1 MLVQATSHMLSMDRI
16 LHADARPDGAD
27 LWAGIDYYRG
37 YNQQTFLGAPLDLFR
52 LPKFDYFMFQS
63 QRSPHGNA
71 DRVGSGAMVFIANF
85 ATFHSPSSL
94 TIFSNCEQVRLTQNG
109 KVVATQGPDAGYHI
123 PHPPFTFKVGDFSGT
138 HSMLF
143 SNGVAPFGT
152 EIGELRAEGLIDG
165 QVATTHTVHSPGVPN
180 HVELSLDTCGLD
192 PVADGSDWVRVYAHI
207 CDARGTT
214 YPYAEDVITFSVVG
228 QGSLIGDES
237 RIANPV
243 RAEAGIATGLVR
255 TTRTAG
261 AITVR
266 ATSPG
271 LKEAVIQ
278 FESKPNWRQALG

>member
-16 LHADARPDGAD
+16 LHPDARPDGAD

-63 QRSPHGNA
+63 QRPPNA
-71 DRVGSGAMVFIANF
+71 NPGRAGSGAIVFIANF
-85 ATFHSPSSL
+85 ATFHSPSLL
-94 TIFSNCEQVRLTQNG
+94 TVFSNCEQVRLTQNG
-109 KVVATQGPDAGYHI
+109 KVFATQGPDAGYHV

-143 SNGVAPFGT
+143 SDGVAPFGT
-152 EIGELRAEGLIDG
+152 AIGELRAEGLIGDK
-165 QVATTHTVHSPGVPN
+165 VAATHVIHSPGVPN
-180 HVELSLDTCGLD
+180 HVELNVDACGLD
-192 PVADGSDWVRVYAHI
+192 PVADGSDWVRVYARI

-214 YPYAEDVITFSVVG
+214 YPYGDDMITFSVGG
-228 QGSLIGDES
+228 QGSLIGDEK

-255 TTRTAG
+255 TTKTAG

-266 ATSPG
+266 ASSPG

-278 FESKPNWRQALG
+278 FESKADWKPALG